1 MKYLRLVAGIIGGY
15 AVIALIVIGGVWI
28 VSAALGV
35 EDPGDV
41 SAGYL
46 AANLIL
52 SFVAA
57 VAGGYAAAWIA
68 GPLRLAAAGILAV
81 LVLVLGLLM
90 ESGTGQPD
98 WYPMVLALIGA
109 SGVVIGGW
117 LRHEPV
123 TNPAIL

>member
-1 MKYLRLVAGIIGGY
+1 MKFIRLIGGIIGGY
-15 AVIALIVIGGVWI
+15 VVLALIVIGGVWI
-28 VSAALGV
+28 VAAALGV
-35 EDPGDV
+35 EDPGDI

-46 AANLIL
+46 AANLVL

-68 GPLRLAAAGILAV
+68 GPLRLVATAILAV
-81 LVLVLGLLM
+81 IVLVLGLLM

-98 WYPMVLALIGA
+98 WYPLALALVGA
-109 SGVVIGGW
+109 GGVAIGGW